1 MAADT
6 LCCTELGV
14 ELSTDDTQLQEMHST
29 ETLAGEVGSVAEN
42 MQAKLKTEPGLL
54 SNFTYK
60 YYDICHIHNNTGRQ
74 PQTFTL

>member
-6 LCCTELGV
+6 LCCTGLGV
-14 ELSTDDTQLQEMHST
+14 VLSTEDTQIQEMHST

-54 SNFTYK
+54 SNLRT
-60 YYDICHIHNNTGRQ
+60 NTM
-74 PQTFTL
+74 TFAIYTTILAANF